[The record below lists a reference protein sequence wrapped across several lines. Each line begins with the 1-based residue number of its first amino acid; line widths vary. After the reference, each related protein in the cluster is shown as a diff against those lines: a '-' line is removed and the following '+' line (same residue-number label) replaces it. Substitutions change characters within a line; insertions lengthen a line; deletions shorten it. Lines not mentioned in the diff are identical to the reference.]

1 MAAFRFLGAVLGTMY
16 LSPIA
21 LITTVTFCA
30 SVFERQ
36 LNMSQ
41 HDHSGANANRMWIKR
56 PIVAIPTAIV
66 ATMLVE
72 FFLLE
77 GTLGVSLPKDR
88 YSATSTLQ
96 IEVKGA
102 NGDEHFITRNNR
114 FTVVNLWMGPPLR
127 GPLVLRESLFV
138 DKADGVE
145 GPPDANIT
153 VEAMVDSR
161 MKWTFRESGER
172 GDVVTD
178 HVYKVTR
185 FGNGETGNTYTYF
198 SLLDGHKVQTNL
210 YTELS
215 TSELIALDRSV
226 ANN

>member
-1 MAAFRFLGAVLGTMY
+1 MAAFRFSRGT
-16 LSPIA
+16 SRHDVFNSNR

-30 SVFERQ
+30 SAFERQ

-41 HDHSGANANRMWIKR
+41 HDHSGANASRMWIKR
-56 PIVAIPTAIV
+56 PIFAIPIAIV

-77 GTLGVSLPKDR
+77 GTLGVSLPRDR

-96 IEVKGA
+96 IQVKGA
-102 NGDEHFITRNNR
+102 NGDEHFVTRNNR
-114 FTVVNLWMGPPLR
+114 FTVVNLWMGSPPR
-127 GPLVLRESLFV
+127 GPLVLRESFSV

-145 GPPDANIT
+145 GPPDASIT

-161 MKWTFRESGER
+161 MKWTFREPGER
-172 GDVVTD
+172 GDVVID

-198 SLLDGHKVQTNL
+198 SLLDGHKVQTSR